1 MLPPPS
7 IAPIATLALLAIL
20 PLLGTWLIVLVPCR
34 RRESSGLIVGNPL
47 EAVPLAPIATVVSK
61 PLVHL
66 IRSLSGNEIE
76 GFILGLRHL
85 PVEQSAPLLTRFVNG
100 SDPAL
105 QLYAQGILQQSR
117 EELTAQFHK
126 LQKLPA
132 DEPRTATWLLETGL
146 RLAHPSLCGPTERPG
161 FIAHLVAIAAQRL
174 HTSEPSPALLSKA
187 AEVFLHAGL
196 LDEAQAALDVLPKS
210 SLSGKHLAAQL
221 VHARH
226 QQALA

>member
-1 MLPPPS
+1 MLPSTS
-7 IAPIATLALLAIL
+7 IAPIATLAILAAL
-20 PLLGTWLIVLVPCR
+20 PLLGTWLIVLVPSR
-34 RRESSGLIVGNPL
+34 RRESSGLVIGNPL
-47 EAVPLAPIATVVSK
+47 EAAPLPPIAPVVSR

-66 IRSLSGNEIE
+66 IRSLSGSEIE

-100 SDPAL
+100 SEPAL

-117 EELTAQFHK
+117 ESLTAQFHQ

-132 DEPRTATWLLETGL
+132 DEPRTSTWLLEAGL

-174 HTSEPSPALLSKA
+174 HATEPSPALLSKA
-187 AEVFLHAGL
+187 AEVFLQAGL
-196 LDEAQAALDVLPKS
+196 LDEAQAALDVLHKPA
-210 SLSGKHLAAQL
+210 LTGENLAAQL
-221 VHARH
+221 IHARH
-226 QQALA
+226 QKALA